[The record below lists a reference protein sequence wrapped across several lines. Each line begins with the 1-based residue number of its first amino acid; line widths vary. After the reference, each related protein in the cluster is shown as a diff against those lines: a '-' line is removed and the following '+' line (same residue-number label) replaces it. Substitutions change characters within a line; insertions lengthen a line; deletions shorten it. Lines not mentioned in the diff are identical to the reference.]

1 MPEEHIFEVLG
12 VIVRQQ
18 RSYVEV
24 QEKMLGEY
32 TVDEHSV
39 FIHGHK
45 ATNKQKS
52 FLLNN
57 KFSFGWC
64 YMKFPHSHFFL
75 VGNRKRSFIRKSS
88 LGKFCEFQEAAK
100 ISFY

>member
-1 MPEEHIFEVLG
+1 MPRRKKIRLSNKTMNDFWWVQEEHVFEALG

-39 FIHGHK
+39 FIHGYGSRNDS
-45 ATNKQKS
+45 NKIAPFEVS
-52 FLLNN
+52 
-57 KFSFGWC
+57 
-64 YMKFPHSHFFL
+64 
-75 VGNRKRSFIRKSS
+75 VERSSEDRSP
-88 LGKFCEFQEAAK
+88 
-100 ISFY
+100 